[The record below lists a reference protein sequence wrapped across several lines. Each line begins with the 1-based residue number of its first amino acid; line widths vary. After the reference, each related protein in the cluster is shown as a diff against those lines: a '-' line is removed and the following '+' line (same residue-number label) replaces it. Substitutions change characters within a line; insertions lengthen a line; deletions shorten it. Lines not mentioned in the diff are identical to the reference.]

1 MTDQTL
7 TERVHRAV
15 SYAEIVELLAR
26 YATAIDS
33 RDWDALDS
41 VFTPEATFDATT
53 VGYDLLDGLAHIKR
67 HMATDARHPAA
78 HLILNVSAD
87 ITGDQASVRSRLA
100 ALQHDGR
107 LFTGEYR
114 DQLTHTDTGWR
125 IQSRVYSR
133 LQQPSDP
140 ALP

>member
-1 MTDQTL
+1 MTDQNL

-15 SYAEIVELLAR
+15 SYTEIVELLAR

-41 VFTPEATFDATT
+41 VFTPEATFDATA
-53 VGYDLLDGLAHIKR
+53 VGYEFLDGLAHIKR

-87 ITGDQASVRSRLA
+87 ISGEQASVRSRLA

-114 DQLTHTDTGWR
+114 DQFTHTDAGWR